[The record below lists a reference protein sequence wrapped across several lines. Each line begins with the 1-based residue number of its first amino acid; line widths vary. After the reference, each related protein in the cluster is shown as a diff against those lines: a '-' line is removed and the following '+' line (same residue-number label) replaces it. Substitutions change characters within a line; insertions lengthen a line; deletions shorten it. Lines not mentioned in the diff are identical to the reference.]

1 MSMTTDGRTL
11 TFASVGLL
19 AAASLLKNS
28 GSRANGELI
37 RRQGDQLV
45 RLGDGTIVNDQS
57 LFSLINQDRDILTG
71 TTFRQAVLNQPLLAE
86 GRIQQVV
93 QRAFRDAVGQ
103 SLHPIAVEDYKLRN
117 QALRNIHGEIT
128 ASHLADALDRNWEER
143 SQILEHQARVARA
156 GEPGAIAFFNAL
168 QANLE
173 PIEASFREASE
184 LSREASI
191 IAREAGR
198 DEDSTGWG
206 LMSAVWRDMGE
217 HFGRTVRV
225 PMPPLDPRRLPMRG
239 GPRMRRMAAP
249 GRRMLPPWEDED

>member
-1 MSMTTDGRTL
+1 MTTDGRTL
-11 TFASVGLL
+11 TFASEGLL
-19 AAASLLKNS
+19 AGVSLLKNR

-57 LFSLINQDRDILTG
+57 LFSLINQDRNLLTG

-103 SLHPIAVEDYKLRN
+103 SLHPLAVEDYKLRN

-156 GEPGAIAFFNAL
+156 GEVGAIAFFNAL

-184 LSREASI
+184 LAREASM

-198 DEDSTGWG
+198 NEDATGWG

-239 GPRMRRMAAP
+239 GPRMRRMAPP